1 MRSTSFGTSGVTVSA
16 VGLGLAALG
25 RPGYLTLGHGEDLAG
40 RTDVA
45 ALERHAHRML
55 DAARAAGVVYFDAA
69 RSYGRSE
76 EFLASWLRSRGVA
89 SDAVVVGSKWG
100 YIYRADWRTDAEVHE
115 VKLHSLENL
124 DRQYAESSGRLG
136 AHLRLYQIHSATTD
150 SGVLEDRAVMSRLA
164 ELRDAGVIVGVT
176 VSGPG
181 QAETIRRALTI
192 APGGTPLFGAVQ
204 ATWNLLETSAGQA
217 LAEAA
222 DAGLAV
228 IVKEAVANG
237 RLSARNPSILDR
249 LRGLGSDW
257 PVDALAMAAVLH
269 QPWAT
274 VVLSGAA
281 TEEQLASNL
290 RALDVPADVVDRLP
304 VLSEPPGQ
312 YWATRTS
319 LDWT

>member
-1 MRSTSFGTSGVTVSA
+1 
-16 VGLGLAALG
+16 
-25 RPGYLTLGHGEDLAG
+25 
-40 RTDVA
+40 
-45 ALERHAHRML
+45 ML
-55 DAARAAGVVYFDAA
+55 DAARAAGIGYFDGA

-76 EFLASWLRSRGVA
+76 EFLASWLRTRGVG
-89 SDAVVVGSKWG
+89 SDDVVVGSKWG

-124 DRQYAESSGRLG
+124 DRQYAESLGWLG
-136 AHLRLYQIHSATTD
+136 AHLRLYQIHSATAD

-204 ATWNLLETSAGQA
+204 ATWNLLEPSAGQA
-217 LAEAA
+217 LSEAA

-237 RLSARNPSILDR
+237 RLSARNPPIVDR
-249 LRGLGSDW
+249 LGGPGSDW
-257 PVDALAMAAVLH
+257 PVDALAMAAVLR

-281 TEEQLASNL
+281 TERQLASNL
-290 RALDVPADVVDRLP
+290 RALDVPADVVDQLP
-304 VLSEPPGQ
+304 DLSEPSGQ
-312 YWATRTS
+312 YWATRS
-319 LDWT
+319 GLSWT

>member
-1 MRSTSFGTSGVTVSA
+1 MRHTSFGTSGLTVSTL
-16 VGLGLAALG
+16 GLGLAALG

-40 RTDVA
+40 RTEA
-45 ALERHAHRML
+45 PALERHTHRML
-55 DAARAAGVVYFDAA
+55 DVARAAGIDYFDGA
-69 RSYGRSE
+69 RSYGHSE
-76 EFLASWLRSRGVA
+76 EFLASWLRARGVG

-100 YIYRADWRTDAEVHE
+100 YIYRAGWRTDAEVHE

-124 DRQYAESSGRLG
+124 DRQFAESAGWLG
-136 AHLRLYQIHSATTD
+136 PHLRLYQIHSATED

-164 ELRDAGVIVGVT
+164 ELRDAGMIVGVT

-192 APGGTPLFGAVQ
+192 TPGGRPLFGAVQ

-237 RLSARNPSILDR
+237 RLTARNRSIVDR
-249 LRGLGSDW
+249 LGELDSDW

-269 QPWAT
+269 QPWVT
-274 VVLSGAA
+274 LVLSGAA
-281 TEEQLASNL
+281 TETQLASNL

-304 VLSEPPGQ
+304 SLSEPAGQ
-312 YWATRTS
+312 YWATRS
-319 LDWT
+319 GLSWT